1 MHGVFGAFVTGATLV
16 MAAASAASSVMENA
30 ASFGTFVRC
39 ESGNARCLWVGQD
52 GALVERDEMMRQL
65 MSSENLDMARDTTER
80 RRLEH
85 HVQYIEDVHRV
96 ATESGVAFSYKMGV
110 NTRHLYLDDR
120 RTQTPAEF
128 VNQEAHARR
137 RRRLEEAHERRELEE
152 MNRRLADIPK
162 TLNWCSDDN
171 PKKKNI
177 CTPIKSQNKCWQTRS
192 SIANRTE
199 EEKNAS
205 CQHNA
210 QQGAASIE
218 NWEQAV
224 GRDCSKASKPTE
236 LLKIALQRQ
245 PISVAIN
252 SGNQFKDY
260 KGGIYECPNNGDFAD
275 STKVDHAVVL
285 VGYGVDGA
293 DEYWI
298 LKNSYSSQWG
308 EKGFFRLRMDTKINC
323 GVNIFPVVPL
333 GAKPGFQDNEK
344 EASMASTRYIDQ
356 RAFELYEDDDG
367 QEVIV
372 TRLVPIPPAE
382 AFDAWL
388 EHVWKGPML
397 QEVRPGQGRG
407 HVGHT
412 RKVPLGVVEE
422 ILSAGTPRENGDTDE
437 IPSILY
443 KLREF
448 GPFLLKDH
456 LGFVRFVPDRSEG
469 KPSTLIVWTVK
480 STPSSMGNVL
490 CCGGSITRL
499 TFRTAL
505 TFFLS
510 RLSSQISSLMRTQ

>member
-1 MHGVFGAFVTGATLV
+1 MHGVLRGLFAGATLAMTAV
-16 MAAASAASSVMENA
+16 SATSSIMESA

-39 ESGNARCLWVGQD
+39 ESSSARCLWVGED

-65 MSSENLDMARDTTER
+65 MASEDLDVTRDAKER

-85 HVQYIEDVHRV
+85 HVQYIEDVHRI
-96 ATESGVAFSYKMGV
+96 AADSGVAFSYKMGV

-128 VNQEAHARR
+128 VRQEAHARR
-137 RRRLEEAHERRELEE
+137 RRRLEEADERRELTEI
-152 MNRRLADIPK
+152 NRRLDGIPK

-177 CTPIKSQNKCWQTRS
+177 CTPIKSQNKCGSCWAFAASDAIETAVAVASDTQPIALSPQQFLDCSRREMTATFQYCWAQGGVSGAPWLMTEMKWASQNNGCDGGMTHGAFMDAATMRLGLLSQLDLPYTETVTETKLGLTGWQTRS

-199 EEKNAS
+199 EEKNTS

-285 VGYGVDGA
+285 VGYGVDGT

-333 GAKPGFQDNEK
+333 GAKPGPVK
-344 EASMASTRYIDQ
+344 PRV
-356 RAFELYEDDDG
+356 DG
-367 QEVIV
+367 GGDTVFLSFTPSAWIAIAAVV
-372 TRLVPIPPAE
+372 TVATLVLTA
-382 AFDAWL
+382 
-388 EHVWKGPML
+388 V
-397 QEVRPGQGRG
+397 
-407 HVGHT
+407 
-412 RKVPLGVVEE
+412 GVV
-422 ILSAGTPRENGDTDE
+422 IQR
-437 IPSILY
+437 
-443 KLREF
+443 R
-448 GPFLLKDH
+448 
-456 LGFVRFVPDRSEG
+456 RR
-469 KPSTLIVWTVK
+469 
-480 STPSSMGNVL
+480 M
-490 CCGGSITRL
+490 
-499 TFRTAL
+499 
-505 TFFLS
+505 
-510 RLSSQISSLMRTQ
+510 LMQEAVI